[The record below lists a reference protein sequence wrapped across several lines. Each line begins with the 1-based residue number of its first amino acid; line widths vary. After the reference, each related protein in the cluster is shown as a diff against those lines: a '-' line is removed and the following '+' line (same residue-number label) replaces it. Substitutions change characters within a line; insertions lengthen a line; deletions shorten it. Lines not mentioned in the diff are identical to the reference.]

1 MIGLRRSGALSAKL
15 YLPVFRKP
23 LPFLQRKF
31 SSTGAGTTNRIPRD
45 LQARINALDLSAN
58 DDDGSRTLH
67 ATKQRLQRPLEAV
80 EKKVLTAAQL
90 GQLQSTAEDLHD
102 VLAEAMGTS
111 AFSDLFPEGSHH
123 TALAVDIH
131 EVKLNRDCSH
141 AYISWNCD
149 VLGKFVLE
157 AQAEFGNES
166 AQRFAG
172 RAVKS
177 INKKLQEREAQF
189 RSYIIRHMH
198 FRRVPRLFFAP
209 WDADLGAQF
218 GEIKKR
224 RKGHTPDLTDLTLVN
239 EHEHY

>member
-1 MIGLRRSGALSAKL
+1 MKLSQ
-15 YLPVFRKP
+15 PIFREN
-23 LPFLQRKF
+23 LPFFRRNF
-31 SSTGAGTTNRIPRD
+31 ASTGAGTNRIPRD
-45 LQARINALDLSAN
+45 LQARINALDL
-58 DDDGSRTLH
+58 GSNEDNGSSTTN
-67 ATKQRLQRPLEAV
+67 ATKQKLQRPLEAV

-102 VLAEAMGTS
+102 VLSEAMSTS
-111 AFSDLFPEGSHH
+111 AFSNLFPQGMHD
-123 TALAVDIH
+123 TTLAVDIH

-141 AYISWNCD
+141 AYVSWSCEI
-149 VLGKFVLE
+149 LRKFVLE
-157 AQAEFGNES
+157 AQTEFGNES

-218 GEIKKR
+218 GDIKKQ
-224 RKGHTPDLTDLTLVN
+224 RKGNTPNKTNLALVN
-239 EHEHY
+239 EHE